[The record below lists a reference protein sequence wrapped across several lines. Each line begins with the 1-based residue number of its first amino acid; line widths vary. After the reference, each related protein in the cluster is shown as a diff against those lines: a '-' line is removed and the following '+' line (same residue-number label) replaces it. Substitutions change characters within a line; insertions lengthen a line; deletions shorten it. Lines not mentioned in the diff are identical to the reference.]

1 MSPCFV
7 MCLVVLIRASNVS
20 VMTLDG
26 NMFYFISAV
35 VIRELSEV
43 VILVKIT

>member
-1 MSPCFV
+1 
-7 MCLVVLIRASNVS
+7 
-20 VMTLDG
+20 MTLDG